1 MSYAVYSCPIKR
13 IYIYITNL
21 VCYTYFIYII
31 DSRFTENKM
40 FDNLVSGVLN
50 VYRVLFGCFS
60 STVDTVLALKVAT
73 LAMGE

>member
-1 MSYAVYSCPIKR
+1 MLTHILIRLPVDNYLML
-13 IYIYITNL
+13 NG
-21 VCYTYFIYII
+21 YTYFIYII
-31 DSRFTENKM
+31 DSRFIENKM

-73 LAMGE
+73 LAMAE